1 MGKQDIA
8 KIFADQRFD
17 TGQRRDLA
25 AAGSAFALVIY
36 SDQIQLRAV
45 ASNQSILVAQQLHP
59 LLGKQILRTVF
70 GVRINF
76 VIAVAAVN
84 AQRGGEAAYFF
95 YTFLERV
102 AGSGD
107 EVP

>member
-1 MGKQDIA
+1 MES
-8 KIFADQRFD
+8 KILRRSCGSAIRYRSTQ
-17 TGQRRDLA
+17 RDLA

-84 AQRGGEAAYFF
+84 AQRGGEAAYFIL
-95 YTFLERV
+95 YIPREGRRLR
-102 AGSGD
+102 
-107 EVP
+107 